1 MTKTYSFI
9 LFMVLVLGNLFIDSI
24 MNNLNNY
31 DSTKRSSGVENTED
45 PAGTRSV
52 ASQGSLAPAGLGQA
66 PQPLMQ

>member
-45 PAGTRSV
+45 SAVTRSV